1 MSMKHSVIVRDEMY
15 GATLKLGGAPIELED
30 YATTGLAVVLIGP
43 RGSGKTNGAQ
53 CIGEQLAG
61 HGDYPGQGW
70 VSVFIEPEDVLESMY
85 GDAVKDPEE
94 LYHLLETRERKIIVV
109 SARDAKEF
117 VPYGRS
123 LLEAADTF
131 RKPVFV
137 AVDEGQLFS
146 SRRTKAGVAG
156 KASWIINQ
164 FAQVGRKRA
173 LDFAIT
179 TDGFTGTL
187 NRALFRHKNLT
198 FVGCQED
205 PTAWSGLAPQFKG
218 SKIEF
223 SDLNAL
229 LPGEFIQISRRGMEK
244 VKLPMSEALKKIA
257 PKAKAVRRSL
267 PSTFSQWSRA
277 MEEVPTSSLK
287 ALTPD
292 VVTLLAAVSGLPSQQ
307 YLTGQRALRDEL
319 ESRG

>member
-1 MSMKHSVIVRDEMY
+1 MNTKHNVIVRSEMY
-15 GATLKLGGAPIELED
+15 GAKLKLGGTPIALDD

-70 VSVFIEPEDVLESMY
+70 VSVFVEPENELESMY
-85 GDAVKDPEE
+85 GEAAKDPDE

-109 SARDAKEF
+109 SARTAKAF
-117 VPYGRS
+117 VPYGKA
-123 LLEAADTF
+123 LLKAADEF

-137 AVDEGQLFS
+137 AIDEGQIFS
-146 SRRTKAGVAG
+146 GRRIKAGDAG

-205 PTAWSGLAPQFKG
+205 PTAWAGLAPQFRG

-229 LPGEFIQISRRGMEK
+229 LPGEFICISRRGMEK
-244 VKLPMSEALKKIA
+244 VKLPMAEALKKVA
-257 PKAKAVRRSL
+257 PKAKVVKRSL
-267 PSTFSQWSRA
+267 PTTFSQWSRA
-277 MEEVPTSSLK
+277 MEELPTDSLE
-287 ALTPD
+287 ALTPE
-292 VVTLLAAVSGLPSQQ
+292 VVSLLSAVSGLPSQQ
-307 YLTGQRALRDEL
+307 LLTGQRALRDEL
-319 ESRG
+319 ETRV